1 MTPFACHI
9 PDDYQYCRR
18 CGEAM
23 SVAAIVG
30 RNEPCTPPD
39 DILVLVNRRLASIVS
54 TNNIERDVQWA
65 VKSITERAKYPPRA
79 PFADG
84 DDAA

>member
-1 MTPFACHI
+1 MTTFACHI

-18 CGEAM
+18 CGEA
-23 SVAAIVG
+23 VLGIVDR

-65 VKSITERAKYPPRA
+65 VKSITERAKHPPRA

>member
-1 MTPFACHI
+1 MTTFACHI

-18 CGEAM
+18 CGEA
-23 SVAAIVG
+23 VVR

-39 DILVLVNRRLASIVS
+39 DILVHVNRRLASIVS

-65 VKSITERAKYPPRA
+65 VKSVIERAKHPPRA

-84 DDAA
+84 DNAA